1 MDQQDNFEMGFM
13 ARLIGKSRFL
23 RARLSGW
30 LYLWR
35 GQLVI
40 ISSRRKSS
48 FKSEGRKEAM
58 KIVDRRAC
66 LVNEQVTVVMY
77 RFLYLGIIFTIDQ
90 SIGPGSDRTDLLR
103 FT

>member
-1 MDQQDNFEMGFM
+1 
-13 ARLIGKSRFL
+13 
-23 RARLSGW
+23 
-30 LYLWR
+30 
-35 GQLVI
+35 
-40 ISSRRKSS
+40 
-48 FKSEGRKEAM
+48 M

-77 RFLYLGIIFTIDQ
+77 RFLFLGIIFTIDQ

>member
-1 MDQQDNFEMGFM
+1 
-13 ARLIGKSRFL
+13 
-23 RARLSGW
+23 
-30 LYLWR
+30 
-35 GQLVI
+35 VI

-77 RFLYLGIIFTIDQ
+77 RFLFLGIIFTIDQ
-90 SIGPGSDRTDLLR
+90 SIGPGSDRADLLR

>member
-1 MDQQDNFEMGFM
+1 LKFRKHAPLSSLSQPPE
-13 ARLIGKSRFL
+13 ARGAVLKQKNGD
-23 RARLSGW
+23 
-30 LYLWR
+30 
-35 GQLVI
+35 
-40 ISSRRKSS
+40 
-48 FKSEGRKEAM
+48 KEAM